1 MFIVV
6 LAKLAQRHLNGN
18 HLEWVKAEFAK
29 KRRIIG
35 KNFKTFSENKMPS
48 ADSLNTIFFLLLND
62 CFPLISANSA
72 VCALNNS
79 SEKKFV
85 KKITMLMFIVQGA

>member
-6 LAKLAQRHLNGN
+6 PAKLAQRHLNGN
-18 HLEWVKAEFAK
+18 HLGNAEFAK

-48 ADSLNTIFFLLLND
+48 RDSLNTIFVLLLHD
-62 CFPLISANSA
+62 F
-72 VCALNNS
+72 
-79 SEKKFV
+79 FH
-85 KKITMLMFIVQGA
+85 